1 MSVEAQKP
9 KPANPWSRF
18 VVPWWQAKRKE
29 WRRPKTGREL
39 AEEKLESEREGGN
52 RWFDSM
58 AWFLDAFQVA
68 ILGIFVT
75 VLMTFLAVA
84 YFSHPGLVEWIAGWF
99 AENCRV
105 NGVCD
110 LNANMAAFA
119 VANLILVEFS
129 VSFLLMVFGAA
140 AANGNPDLDDRLDTL
155 DNSDMEIVG
164 QLGDLKDQVEA
175 LRHERL
181 PLAPNGEQ
189 LHDDHY

>member
-1 MSVEAQKP
+1 MSVEAHKP
-9 KPANPWSRF
+9 KPANLWTRF

-29 WRRPKTGREL
+29 WQRPKTGREL

-58 AWFLDAFQVA
+58 AWFWDAFQVA

-84 YFSHPGLVEWIAGWF
+84 YFSHPGLVEWIAGLF
-99 AENCRV
+99 VENCRA

-110 LNANMAAFA
+110 LNSNLAAFA
-119 VANLILVEFS
+119 VANLILMEFS
-129 VSFLLMVFGAA
+129 VCFLIMVFGAA
-140 AANGNPDLDDRLDTL
+140 AANSNPGLDDRLDTL

-181 PLAPNGEQ
+181 PLGPNGEL
-189 LHDDHY
+189 LHGDQY